1 MAASASVNGD
11 MVMVMAEEPGLHRQ
25 RDRDSGWNIPFSE
38 LVDDATAAVLRPE
51 GLLPLPSP
59 EVDAGTALRR
69 L

>member
-1 MAASASVNGD
+1 
-11 MVMVMAEEPGLHRQ
+11 MVMVTAEEPGMHRQ

-38 LVDDATAAVLRPE
+38 PVRDPHAAVLRPE
-51 GLLPLPSP
+51 GLLPLPSL